1 MKISRE
7 VHLRH
12 ILTSDTSLPM
22 TAELRYDSA
31 DPYAVR
37 ATFHP
42 GPEEAVEWV
51 FARGL
56 LAEGLHRPT
65 GIGDVR
71 VWPARSSDRGTVS
84 IVLSTPE
91 GEALLEAPVRALESF
106 LNQTNAA
113 VPPGTEHQ
121 HFDLDAEL
129 ARILAES

>member
-12 ILTSDTSLPM
+12 ILSHTSLPM

-37 ATFHP
+37 ATFHT
-42 GPEEAVEWV
+42 GTEETVEWV

-65 GIGDVR
+65 GNGDVR
-71 VWPARSSDRGTVS
+71 LWPTQSSALATVS

-91 GEALLEAPVRALESF
+91 GEALLEAPLRALESF

-113 VPPGTEHQ
+113 VPPGTEHR
-121 HFDLDAEL
+121 HFDLGAEL